1 MLHCP
6 WPHPPP
12 RPSQENNVEV
22 GKLWEFRGGRCNK
35 YFHNSTV
42 YTGGK
47 RHTNVTLQ
55 GSGRRREMQHGSV
68 GFRPPCG
75 QKCNVPRCNCSVGL
89 LPHCHAAFS
98 GGWPAG
104 REMQHGSVGF
114 GPPCGHKCSVPR
126 CNCSVWFLPHCHAA
140 FLGGRGG
147 HKPGFQISYFSDSDL
162 FLGFWPFGL
171 VKGAFGTKRD
181 PKRAKRKI
189 GLELWSC
196 GIICYIALG
205 PKSPRDPPKKQN
217 WKLKSSEDSGGGNV
231 TNNSTIQQF
240 HSSH

>member
-1 MLHCP
+1 MYTQPRSPRLNFTLGVNCGIVELWNYLLHCP

-75 QKCNVPRCNCSVGL
+75 QKCNVPRCNCSVG
-89 LPHCHAAFS
+89 
-98 GGWPAG
+98 
-104 REMQHGSVGF
+104 
-114 GPPCGHKCSVPR
+114 
-126 CNCSVWFLPHCHAA
+126 FLPHCHAA
-140 FLGGRGG
+140 FLGAGPRDEKCSMAVWGLGHPAGINAVCHAAIAVWGFCHTAMLHFWGG
-147 HKPGFQISYFSDSDL
+147 VGGTSLDFRFHISRILTS
-162 FLGFWPFGL
+162 FW
-171 VKGAFGTKRD
+171 D
-181 PKRAKRKI
+181 
-189 GLELWSC
+189 
-196 GIICYIALG
+196 LG
-205 PKSPRDPPKKQN
+205 PLG
-217 WKLKSSEDSGGGNV
+217 W
-231 TNNSTIQQF
+231 
-240 HSSH
+240 

>member
-1 MLHCP
+1 MYTQPRSPRLNFTLGVNCGIVELWNYLLHCP

-75 QKCNVPRCNCSVGL
+75 QKCNVPRCNCSVG
-89 LPHCHAAFS
+89 
-98 GGWPAG
+98 
-104 REMQHGSVGF
+104 
-114 GPPCGHKCSVPR
+114 
-126 CNCSVWFLPHCHAA
+126 FLPHCHAA

-189 GLELWSC
+189 GMELWNC
-196 GIICYIALG
+196 GIICHCPWPQI
-205 PKSPRDPPKKQN
+205 PPRPSKET
-217 WKLKSSEDSGGGNV
+217 KLETEKL
-231 TNNSTIQQF
+231 
-240 HSSH
+240 